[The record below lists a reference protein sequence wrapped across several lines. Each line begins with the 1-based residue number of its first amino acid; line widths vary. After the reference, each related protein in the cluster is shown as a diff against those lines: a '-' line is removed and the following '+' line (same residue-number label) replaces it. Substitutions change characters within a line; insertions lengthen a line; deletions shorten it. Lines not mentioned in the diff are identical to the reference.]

1 MTAAWRTL
9 LTSAVFGAVMVVS
22 ASPPRVTERP
32 AVQVTLVAKGFAFSP
47 PRIVADQGDLVK
59 ITLVAADIPHSVAI
73 DEYGIAKTSSPGTD
87 AVIEFR
93 AQTRGSFTFYCRL
106 TGEPRCRGMKGQLVV
121 R

>member
-22 ASPPRVTERP
+22 ASRV
-32 AVQVTLVAKGFAFSP
+32 
-47 PRIVADQGDLVK
+47 
-59 ITLVAADIPHSVAI
+59 
-73 DEYGIAKTSSPGTD
+73 AKTSSPGTD

-106 TGEPRCRGMKGQLVV
+106 TGDPRCRGMKGQLVV